1 MAITIRTARS
11 EDLQTIQAIE
21 RASAQR
27 FLGVMDAI
35 AHDRPSPLELLAARQ
50 QPRGL
55 LVAEALAGETSTL
68 AGFVMFRL
76 FEQSLY
82 IEQID
87 VTPAFERQRIGAA
100 LIDAVAHSARD
111 AGLARLTLST
121 FREIPWNAPYYSRLG
136 FIDIAETDLTP
147 GLAAVRR
154 EHLARGLDEAARVFM
169 ARNL

>member
-1 MAITIRTARS
+1 MASTIRPACL

-27 FLGVMDAI
+27 FLGVMDAL
-35 AHDRPSPLELLAARQ
+35 AHDEPSPLELLAARQ
-50 QPRGL
+50 EAGGL
-55 LVAEALAGETSTL
+55 LVAEVLAGEKPTL

-76 FEQSLY
+76 LEQSFY

-87 VTPAFERQRIGAA
+87 VAPAFERQRIGAT
-100 LIDAVAHSARD
+100 LIDAVARRAGD

-121 FREIPWNAPYYSRLG
+121 FREIPWNAPYYRRLG

-147 GLAAVRR
+147 GLVAVRR
-154 EHLARGLDEAARVFM
+154 EHLARGLDETARVFM

>member
-50 QPRGL
+50 QARGL
-55 LVAEALAGETSTL
+55 LVAEALAGQTSAL

-76 FEQSLY
+76 LEQSFY

-121 FREIPWNAPYYSRLG
+121 FREIPWNAPYYASFG
-136 FIDIAETDLTP
+136 FAEW
-147 GLAAVRR
+147 AS
-154 EHLARGLDEAARVFM
+154 DEAPASIRQALRQEAANGLPDRCAMVM
-169 ARNL
+169 AL

>member
-1 MAITIRTARS
+1 MASTIRPACL

-27 FLGVMDAI
+27 FLGVMDAL
-35 AHDRPSPLELLAARQ
+35 AHDEPSPLELLAARQ
-50 QPRGL
+50 EAGGL
-55 LVAEALAGETSTL
+55 LVAEVLAGEKPTL

-76 FEQSLY
+76 LEHSFY

-87 VTPAFERQRIGAA
+87 VAPAFERQRIGAT
-100 LIDAVAHSARD
+100 LIDAVARRAGD

-121 FREIPWNAPYYSRLG
+121 FREIPWNAPYYRRLG

-147 GLAAVRR
+147 GLVAVRR
-154 EHLARGLDEAARVFM
+154 EHLARGLDETARVFM